1 MTTPFLSNLGIPPLV
16 QARSPTPETFPSA
29 LNTNNKSVW
38 STAVAETPSVNNALE
53 DWARCLKR
61 YVELCEQQDVF
72 PFQTFHQSKN
82 DQIADFLW
90 EARQAVVHYID
101 KAKLFDELKIVKSER
116 RVHVT
121 NDGFSIQVSAK
132 VNITDPSFEQW
143 LAQTPYP
150 HFNVVRQADGKWIK
164 NLRQGVRMV
173 VVNGDPHSKGGHMPN
188 RWHIGYEIECP
199 MFPEVPT
206 NELPSKAELKKFIL
220 DVLYMPILRR
230 KRPLKVLH
238 RLI

>member
-1 MTTPFLSNLGIPPLV
+1 MTTPFLSNVGIAPLI

-29 LNTNNKSVW
+29 LNTNARSIW
-38 STAVAETPSVNNALE
+38 GTAVAETPSVNNPVE

-72 PFQTFHQSKN
+72 PFQAINQSRN

-101 KAKLFDELKIVKSER
+101 KAKLFDELKIIRSER
-116 RVHVT
+116 KVNVSH
-121 NDGFSIQVSAK
+121 NGFSIQVSAK
-132 VNITDPSFEQW
+132 VNITDPSFEKW
-143 LAQTPYP
+143 LIQIPYP
-150 HFNVVRQADGKWIK
+150 HFNIVRQADGKYIK
-164 NLRQGVRMV
+164 NLQTGVRMV
-173 VVNGDPHSKGGHMPN
+173 VVNGEPQSRGGHMPR

-206 NELPSKAELKKFIL
+206 SELPSKAELEKFVM
-220 DVLYMPILRR
+220 DTMWMP
-230 KRPLKVLH
+230 
-238 RLI
+238 